1 MARAGPGADGAGG
14 AAFRGRGRGVLGA
27 RDLAAGI
34 RRLRPRWLADQGEP
48 VAGHPAD
55 EAWLTV
61 DALSIMLAA
70 LPEVEPA
77 GLLDAVLQLDADH
90 EVPEALTLLRG
101 CGHPAAAS
109 VVARLTG
116 QPELVPVPAGAAW
129 LASPPRSSGS
139 RATGPCGWLA
149 TRWGLAPVWPSRPD

>member
-1 MARAGPGADGAGG
+1 M
-14 AAFRGRGRGVLGA
+14 
-27 RDLAAGI
+27 
-34 RRLRPRWLADQGEP
+34 
-48 VAGHPAD
+48 
-55 EAWLTV
+55 